1 MRFAWTVVGDDPDF
15 AQGDKY
21 GIDGYFYPMF
31 DDLTTPKRLRDT
43 AAYGGGRAIGIY
55 LGHLWLPNQ
64 SPEQIAQAV
73 ADEHRRLT
81 TKPGVPVKNLRVQV
95 NFEEHDPDLV
105 LARLRAI
112 RALLPKVGLSWTME
126 GMQGGWM
133 GPEVNATTPPSQFVQ
148 DILALKLR
156 LVPQTFTGDMRRQ
169 ESAEVLRDLIVR
181 GFPENII
188 SPFYDAAQLG
198 IGWDGYAFTMGRLP
212 YIP

>member
-15 AQGDKY
+15 NQGNKY

-31 DDLTTPKRLRDT
+31 DSLTTPERLRDT
-43 AAYGGGRAIGIY
+43 QARGYVIGIY
-55 LGHLWLPNQ
+55 LGHNWLPGK
-64 SPEQIAQAV
+64 SPAEIASTVSA
-73 ADEHRRLT
+73 EFKRLT
-81 TKPGVPVKNLRVQV
+81 TKPGVAVKNLRVQL
-95 NFEEHDPDLV
+95 NFEEHDPV
-105 LARLRAI
+105 LILERLQAW
-112 RALLPKVGLSWTME
+112 RALRPTVGTSWSME

-133 GPEVNATTPPSQFVQ
+133 GPVVTPTTPASDFVR
-148 DILALKLR
+148 DVLAQRVR

-169 ESAEVLRDLIVR
+169 ESAEVLRDLIQR

-198 IGWDGYAFTMGRLP
+198 LEWDGYAFTMGRLP